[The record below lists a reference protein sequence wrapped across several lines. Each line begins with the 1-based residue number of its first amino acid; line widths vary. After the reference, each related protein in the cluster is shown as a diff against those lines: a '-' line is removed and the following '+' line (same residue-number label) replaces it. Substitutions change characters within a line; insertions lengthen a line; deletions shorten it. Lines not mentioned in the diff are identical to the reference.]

1 MTRGSIGPLN
11 GLNLL
16 IDTGT
21 IPSVVD
27 RSVAR
32 KLRLETRDAIA
43 STSIAASSAVAAD
56 GEIHARTTP
65 GETPPQAARRPRYV
79 ATRAE

>member
-1 MTRGSIGPLN
+1 MLVRRSRVVLVSDRRLADLAEAIEEVPFELYQHHLVVTKGSIGPLN

-27 RSVAR
+27 
-32 KLRLETRDAIA
+32 
-43 STSIAASSAVAAD
+43 
-56 GEIHARTTP
+56 GESR
-65 GETPPQAARRPRYV
+65 GSCG
-79 ATRAE
+79 

>member
-1 MTRGSIGPLN
+1 MAHGTLRSVTAVAAVLVCGQSLQSAGTITEVPFELYQRHLVVTKGSIGPLN

-27 RSVAR
+27 RRIAR
-32 KLRLETRDAIA
+32 
-43 STSIAASSAVAAD
+43 
-56 GEIHARTTP
+56 
-65 GETPPQAARRPRYV
+65 
-79 ATRAE
+79 